1 MKFLV
6 VSLWWSSACFWHD
19 AHQCVLAAAEPF
31 ERPLFECKLASSL
44 FIPVCTVPAGMLMAT
59 ITALAGP
66 AIEVFL
72 IAKLDLYSYSHPT
85 AWGIIPTWIPWVYFC
100 GSPAVGNLGRK
111 IKAVLHAERV

>member
-1 MKFLV
+1 M
-6 VSLWWSSACFWHD
+6 C
-19 AHQCVLAAAEPF
+19 
-31 ERPLFECKLASSL
+31 
-44 FIPVCTVPAGMLMAT
+44 IVPAGMFMAT

-111 IKAVLHAERV
+111 IKAVLHAKHV